1 MRAALRND
9 PIDVKCENRSFEYL
23 PDTARLGFNAEGDC
37 ACAGISVIA
46 EIRGSAKF
54 PTEFR

>member
-9 PIDVKCENRSFEYL
+9 PIEKCENRSFEYL
-23 PDTARLGFNAEGDC
+23 PDIARLGLNAEGDC

-46 EIRGSAKF
+46 EIHRSAKF
-54 PTEFR
+54 PTKFR